1 MQACSSYRRAVWI
14 IIFFIISWQIALK
27 PTQAD
32 QLVVWSSGG
41 YTASLEKLAPQF
53 EKATGH
59 KIEIVLGP
67 SMGTAPEAIPMRL
80 DRGEKADLLI
90 MVGSAIAPLAQ
101 KGQVRADTKLTLARS
116 PIAMAIKAGMTKP
129 DISTVEAFKA
139 VLSQAKSIAYSDSA
153 SGVYIENELYKKLGM
168 EAELKPKSK
177 MIIAERVGNVVA
189 RGDADIGF
197 QQVSELLPVK
207 GITYVGP
214 IPDSVQK
221 ITEFTAVTT
230 STTQQQALIKSF
242 LDFLTSPP
250 SRAVVEATGIEA
262 VTPQ

>member
-1 MQACSSYRRAVWI
+1 MVRLVPFARLLGLCLWVAAALGLPLASLRAET
-14 IIFFIISWQIALK
+14 L
-27 PTQAD
+27 T
-32 QLVVWSSGG
+32 VWSSGG
-41 YTASLEKLAPQF
+41 YTASLEKLAPEF

-67 SMGTAPEAIPMRL
+67 SMGTAHEAIPMRL

-90 MVGSAIAPLAQ
+90 MVGSAIAPLVQ
-101 KGQVRADTKLTLARS
+101 KGQVKGETKIDLARS
-116 PIAMAIKAGMTKP
+116 KIAMAVKAGADKP
-129 DISTVEAFKA
+129 DISTMDGFKA
-139 VLSQAKSIAYSDSA
+139 ALTKAKSIAYSDSA
-153 SGVYIENELYKKLGM
+153 SGVYIENELYKKIGM

-189 RGDADIGF
+189 RGDAEIGF

-214 IPDSVQK
+214 IPDAVQK
-221 ITEFTAVTT
+221 VTDFSAVTT
-230 STTQQQALIKSF
+230 STTSKQELIKSF
-242 LDFLTSPP
+242 LVFLTSPA

-262 VTPQ
+262 VAPK